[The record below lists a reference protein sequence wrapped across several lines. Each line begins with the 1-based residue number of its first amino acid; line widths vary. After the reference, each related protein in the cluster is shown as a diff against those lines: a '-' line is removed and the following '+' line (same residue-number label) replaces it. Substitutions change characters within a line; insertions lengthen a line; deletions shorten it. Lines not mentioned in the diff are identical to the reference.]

1 MIFNWYNTKIISL
14 LQTMQTISIPNN
26 SATLLSCLY
35 IYCGQSTCKMR
46 ELAQK
51 KKKCNLRGKCIETHQ
66 ANCSYCTL
74 KQNWR

>member
-26 SATLLSCLY
+26 SATLLPCLY
-35 IYCGQSTCKMR
+35 IYCGQSTCKMG

-51 KKKCNLRGKCIETHQ
+51 
-66 ANCSYCTL
+66 
-74 KQNWR
+74 